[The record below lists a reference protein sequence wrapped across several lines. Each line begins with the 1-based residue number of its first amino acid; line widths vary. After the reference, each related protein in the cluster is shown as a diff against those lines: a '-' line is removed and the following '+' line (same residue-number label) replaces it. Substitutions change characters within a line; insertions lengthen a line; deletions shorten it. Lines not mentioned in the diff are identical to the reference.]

1 MISKKNNIIVIKYNI
16 FLGMIRMK
24 CSRHSVFPQM
34 VSEETNF
41 FEIKGRGKNL
51 DALIIHL
58 LISGSWKICLRFIRG
73 GKNSWMETIWQC
85 LEQYS
90 PVAI

>member
-1 MISKKNNIIVIKYNI
+1 
-16 FLGMIRMK
+16 MIRMK
-24 CSRHSVFPQM
+24 CSRRSVFPQM

-58 LISGSWKICLRFIRG
+58 LISGSSKICLRFIRG

-85 LEQYS
+85 LT
-90 PVAI
+90 